1 MKDYGSLADIGKS
14 GRKILQEKIK
24 KQKLNNIGNS
34 EIERINRQKKV
45 ANVNVSSQ
53 AKINN
58 KPKIAKK
65 TGEIKNNNLLQKN
78 NQKANKKE
86 KILDS
91 KNNTKKTEVIMKVD
105 TDNATKKELN
115 NENIQILPTGM
126 RSRKITS
133 DVKTY
138 NAGLPKKQTL
148 ERATK
153 NSEKDLLSK
162 AANLPPKTLITT
174 NSHKN
179 NNRLKIMF
187 LGGVGEIGKNM
198 TILEFNED
206 IIVIDAGL
214 SFPGADMPGVDVV
227 IPDFAYLEQNKDRI
241 RGVVITHGH
250 EDHIGAVPFLLQKMN
265 VPIFG
270 SRLTN
275 AILENKIK
283 EKTQLAQLHTVEPRD
298 RIKLGCFEVEFI
310 QVNHSIAGAFALAIS
325 TPVGLVVHTG
335 DFKIDFEPI
344 DGNMIDLVRMAEL
357 GKKGVQLLLA
367 ESTNVE
373 REGYTESE
381 RNIGKKLERIFED
394 NAERRM
400 FVATF
405 SSNIY
410 RIQQILDLAIKFK
423 RKVAIV
429 GRSMQNNI
437 EAGNKIGCFD
447 FPKDLFIDIEKI
459 NQLFPKE
466 VLVLCTGAQG
476 EPTSALSRLASGQFN
491 KIEIGDE
498 DTIILSS
505 SPIPGNESMINKVIN
520 SLYKKGAIVIH
531 ENVHTSGHAC
541 REEIKTIHSL
551 LRPKFFIPVHGE
563 YRHLK
568 KHAMLAEDLGMDK
581 FDIVIPELGTVAE
594 LSSKALLVTG
604 SVQAGELP
612 VDGLGI
618 GDLDSDVL
626 RDRKA
631 LSEDGMVI
639 VVVSVSESS
648 GKIVNDPYMITRGFV
663 YDTEAQRLVEEGKK
677 IVMETLSNMDFTED
691 YDFSEIRAAIR
702 KPLRNYFY
710 KETGRNPMILPV
722 VFKA

>member
-24 KQKLNNIGNS
+24 KQKLNSIGNS
-34 EIERINRQKKV
+34 EIEHINRQKKV

-265 VPIFG
+265 VPIKN
-270 SRLTN
+270 ST
-275 AILENKIK
+275 
-283 EKTQLAQLHTVEPRD
+283 
-298 RIKLGCFEVEFI
+298 C
-310 QVNHSIAGAFALAIS
+310 SI
-325 TPVGLVVHTG
+325 TH
-335 DFKIDFEPI
+335 
-344 DGNMIDLVRMAEL
+344 R
-357 GKKGVQLLLA
+357 
-367 ESTNVE
+367 
-373 REGYTESE
+373 
-381 RNIGKKLERIFED
+381 
-394 NAERRM
+394 
-400 FVATF
+400 
-405 SSNIY
+405 
-410 RIQQILDLAIKFK
+410 
-423 RKVAIV
+423 
-429 GRSMQNNI
+429 
-437 EAGNKIGCFD
+437 
-447 FPKDLFIDIEKI
+447 
-459 NQLFPKE
+459 
-466 VLVLCTGAQG
+466 
-476 EPTSALSRLASGQFN
+476 
-491 KIEIGDE
+491 
-498 DTIILSS
+498 
-505 SPIPGNESMINKVIN
+505 
-520 SLYKKGAIVIH
+520 
-531 ENVHTSGHAC
+531 
-541 REEIKTIHSL
+541 
-551 LRPKFFIPVHGE
+551 
-563 YRHLK
+563 
-568 KHAMLAEDLGMDK
+568 
-581 FDIVIPELGTVAE
+581 
-594 LSSKALLVTG
+594 
-604 SVQAGELP
+604 
-612 VDGLGI
+612 
-618 GDLDSDVL
+618 
-626 RDRKA
+626 
-631 LSEDGMVI
+631 
-639 VVVSVSESS
+639 
-648 GKIVNDPYMITRGFV
+648 
-663 YDTEAQRLVEEGKK
+663 
-677 IVMETLSNMDFTED
+677 
-691 YDFSEIRAAIR
+691 
-702 KPLRNYFY
+702 
-710 KETGRNPMILPV
+710 
-722 VFKA
+722 